1 MTMPLLARV
10 VQEYRGTVVG
20 LAVAAAL
27 GLGAYLLVVRP
38 LQHRLENADQRAAAA
53 ARELRQ
59 ATEQEESARRLV
71 TGKEQAGR
79 DLERFYSEVL
89 PADQSAARRVAYL
102 RLAQLADESNLD
114 FDRRTIG
121 IDRERDARLAR
132 MTVSMTLSG
141 AYRDIRRFLH
151 RIETARDFVVIS
163 GVQLAQR
170 QDENEP
176 LQVAI
181 EVATYFPVSD
191 GR

>member
-1 MTMPLLARV
+1 MPLLARV

-20 LAVAAAL
+20 LAVAAAI

-38 LQHRLENADQRAAAA
+38 LQHRLENADQRATAA

-59 ATEQEESARRLV
+59 ATEQEEAARRLV

-79 DLERFYSEVL
+79 DLERFYSEIL

-121 IDRERDARLAR
+121 LDRGRDARLAR

-163 GVQLAQR
+163 GVQLAKR